1 VDTGRLPLGRWRW
14 RLTARRVSSRSSRSL
29 NSESSSPELKTQSFY
44 TPAITTVLKAD
55 EPGIPRQTQYS
66 PRIQSEGEFK
76 IARFLEQN
84 SIKYHY
90 ESGVLVSHPKDKPRI
105 WYPTSTSPSSEP
117 TSSTFGLSGKQHY
130 DQGIKVKQSI
140 YLKMGLSVIPVF
152 PWTFNEDWEGYIM
165 KELESKTIDAYKNLM
180 SKTILRQQGSCSQP
194 YAPHHQRSHYKRFRN
209 QY

>member
-1 VDTGRLPLGRWRW
+1 MALETHRQASLQSIRL
-14 RLTARRVSSRSSRSL
+14 ASL

-44 TPAITTVLKAD
+44 TPGDHYPSSKQMNLEYLARRSTPPVFK
-55 EPGIPRQTQYS
+55 
-66 PRIQSEGEFK
+66 SEGEFK

-105 WYPTSTSPSSEP
+105 WYPDFYLPEFGTYIEY
-117 TSSTFGLSGKQHY
+117 FGLSGKQHY

-165 KELESKTIDAYKNLM
+165 KELERKTIDAYKNLM
-180 SKTILRQQGSCSQP
+180 SKPYWRQQGSCSQP